1 MKPRRGLPRFFQ
13 REILPLDWPGAAPR
27 FECGSC
33 DRTVRA
39 GVVRCWRCRAKRWAK
54 REWERMLIEWFE
66 S

>member
-1 MKPRRGLPRFFQ
+1 MRRGLPRFFQ

-39 GVVRCWRCRAKRWAK
+39 GVVRCWRCRLRRTAKRLAKRWGLA
-54 REWERMLIEWFE
+54 
-66 S
+66 